1 MIQGLTAAASGM
13 AAEDRLEQLLSN
25 NLANQ
30 DTPGFKASI
39 GELIEDPVF
48 AMERYSYGDGA
59 DGIGIGEMGG
69 GVDFQEGVPSFSEGG
84 LQTTGRPL
92 DLAIVDAV
100 TSGEVAY
107 VLAPQGAKPVAGPVT
122 VGVGGRLT
130 AGGAPL
136 AVYGPD
142 GQPVQGLFAARN
154 PAYQGSELLGEGG
167 MPAYDAAGRPSYV
180 FENASGQVVYTPGS
194 ETDDPYAIRVGSAE
208 DMGYH
213 AFLPVN
219 YTDASGQS
227 GLAVTRDG
235 ALQLNAENVVVD
247 AAGHAIAPLDPAGRL
262 LVGGRIVVNPL
273 YHGTQIFSQNG
284 TPVYDANGQ
293 PSFRVYNA
301 QGQLVPGGRMGLV
314 DADVTQLQPLGE
326 GEYMVGGSYQ
336 AAAVEPLLGASTAKM
351 VFGALEGSNVDVAAT
366 MAQMMQ
372 ALNAYEANQRVAQ
385 SVDSVLNIAATD
397 IGKVQGG

>member
-30 DTPGFKASI
+30 ETPGFKASI

-48 AMERYSYGDGA
+48 NMERYSYGDGA

-69 GVDFQEGVPSFSEGG
+69 GVDFQEGVPSFAEGG
-84 LQTTGRPL
+84 LETTGRPL

-100 TSGEVAY
+100 SSSQVAY
-107 VLAPQGAKPVAGPVT
+107 ALTPQGVAPVAGPVT
-122 VGVGGRLT
+122 VGAGARLT
-130 AGGAPL
+130 AGGMPL
-136 AVYGPD
+136 AVYGTD
-142 GQPVQGLFAARN
+142 AQPVQGLYAVRN
-154 PAYQGSELLGEGG
+154 PAYQGSELVGEDGA
-167 MPAYDAAGRPSYV
+167 PAYDAAGRPSYV
-180 FENASGQVVYTPGS
+180 IENAAGQVVYTPGS

-219 YTDASGQS
+219 YADASGQA

-235 ALQLNAENVVVD
+235 ALQLNANNVVVD
-247 AAGHAIAPLDPAGRL
+247 AAGHAIAPLDAAGRV

-293 PSFRVYNA
+293 PSFRVYDA
-301 QGQLVPGGRMGLV
+301 QGNLVAGGRLGLV

-326 GEYMVGGSYQ
+326 GEYMVGSSYQ
-336 AAAVEPLLGASTAKM
+336 PAAVAPLLRAGTGRM
-351 VFGALEGSNVDVAAT
+351 VFGAIETSNVNVAAT
-366 MAQMMQ
+366 MTQMMQ

-385 SVDSVLNIAATD
+385 SVDSMLNEAATD
-397 IGKVQGG
+397 IGRVQGG

>member
-30 DTPGFKASI
+30 ETPGFKASL

-48 AMERYSYGDGA
+48 SMERYTYGDGA

-69 GVDFQEGVPSFSEGG
+69 GVDFQEGVPAFSEGA
-84 LQTTGRPL
+84 LETTGRPL

-100 TSGEVAY
+100 SSGDVAY
-107 VLAPQGAKPVAGPVT
+107 VLTAQGAKPVAGPVT
-122 VGVGGRLT
+122 VGAGGRLM
-130 AGGAPL
+130 AGGLPL
-136 AVYGPD
+136 AVYGAD
-142 GQPVQGLFAARN
+142 GQPVQGLFAVRN
-154 PAYQGSELLGEGG
+154 PAYQGSELLSQGG
-167 MPAYDAAGRPSYV
+167 SPAYDAAGRPSYV
-180 FENASGQVVYTPGS
+180 IENAAGQVVYTPGT
-194 ETDDPYAIRVGSAE
+194 ETDDPYAIRAGSA
-208 DMGYH
+208 DDLGYH
-213 AFLPVN
+213 AFLPVQ
-219 YTDASGQS
+219 YVDASGQS

-235 ALQLNAENVVVD
+235 ALQLNADNVLVD
-247 AAGHAIAPLDPAGRL
+247 AAGHAIAPLDAAGQVI
-262 LVGGRIVVNPL
+262 VGGRIVVNPL

-293 PSFRVYNA
+293 PSFRVYDA
-301 QGQLVPGGRMGLV
+301 QGNLVPGGRIGLV

-326 GEYMVGGSYQ
+326 GEYMVGSSYQ
-336 AAAVEPLLGASTAKM
+336 ASEVQPLLRAGTGRM
-351 VFGALEGSNVDVAAT
+351 VFGALESSNVNVAAT

-385 SVDSVLNIAATD
+385 SVDAILNVAVTD
-397 IGKVQGG
+397 LGKVQGA